1 MKPLQ
6 HARITAHRYGG
17 EWQDW
22 IAIHLKFAELIR
34 GMINM
39 DSPSKRQESGI

>member
-22 IAIHLKFAELIR
+22 ITLHDWIDRSK
-34 GMINM
+34 MIF
-39 DSPSKRQESGI
+39 PSMQH

>member
-22 IAIHLKFAELIR
+22 ILYSDNKVS
-34 GMINM
+34 N
-39 DSPSKRQESGI
+39 